1 MSLALKGKRRK
12 IGFRYAWDGL
22 KEIAST
28 ESNFQLHLISTV
40 IVIFFGINIGLSNVE
55 WAIIM
60 LTIGLVLI
68 TEMINSSIEKVMD
81 YVQPEIHLA
90 VKHIKDVSAG
100 AVLIAAIIAVVVG
113 IMIFVPRII
122 ELM

>member
-1 MSLALKGKRRK
+1 MKGKRRK
-12 IGFRYAWDGL
+12 IGFRYAWNGL

-28 ESNFQLHLISTV
+28 ESNFQLHLISTMVV
-40 IVIFFGINIGLSNVE
+40 ILCGIMIGLSNVE

-60 LTIGLVLI
+60 LTIGLVLV

-81 YVQPEIHLA
+81 YVQPEIHPA

-100 AVLIAAIIAVVVG
+100 AVLIAAIIAVIVG
-113 IMIFVPRII
+113 IMIFAPKIM
-122 ELM
+122 ELL